1 MKRLLSL
8 LLIVLMLFTL
18 GACKAQNKVDS
29 QKETDANS
37 VLVTQNDPP
46 ANLLPTLRI
55 GVMSDVG
62 AIPFIIAKEKGYFS
76 NRNLPV
82 EITVFRSAVDRDT
95 ALQTGNLDGVMADML
110 TILFYN
116 ESGFDSKMIGA
127 TYGNYMLITSPT
139 LSKDA
144 FIASKSLS
152 IGLSSN
158 TVIDFATE
166 KIAASKLFTNKLK
179 KIAIPQMPV
188 RLEML
193 KVGELQGATLPDPLA
208 SAAMLEGGAL
218 IGSTEEMGL
227 YPGIFIASDATIA
240 ESSTSLKLMYEAYN
254 EAVDYLNA
262 TPSSEYFGLL
272 ISELGFPPVLAD
284 QFEMPVFEHVKAPD
298 QNTFEMTS
306 EWMKKGSLIN
316 KNFSYDD
323 LTDLEFISEQ

>member
-1 MKRLLSL
+1 MKRLLAL
-8 LLIVLMLFTL
+8 LLIVFMLFAL
-18 GACKAQNKVDS
+18 GGCKAQDDLNG
-29 QKETDANS
+29 QKESLAPLSENEPTSD
-37 VLVTQNDPP
+37 
-46 ANLLPTLRI
+46 LLPTLKI

-62 AIPFIIAKEKGYFS
+62 AIPFIIAKEKGFFA

-82 EITVFRSAVDRDT
+82 EITVFRSAMDRDT

-116 ESGFDSKMIGA
+116 ESGFNSKMIGS
-127 TYGNYMLITSPT
+127 TYGNYKLVTSPS
-139 LSKDA
+139 LASED
-144 FIASKSLS
+144 FIGSQSLS

-166 KIAASKLFTNKLK
+166 KIAESKQFSSKLK

-193 KVGELQGATLPDPLA
+193 KAGELQGATLPDPLA

-227 YPGIFIASDATIA
+227 YPGIFIASDSAIA
-240 ESSTSLKLMYEAYN
+240 ESSTSIQLMYEAYN

-262 TPSSEYFGLL
+262 TPSSEYFDLL
-272 ISELGFPPVLAD
+272 IDTLGFPPVLKD

-298 QNTFEMTS
+298 QKTFEATL
-306 EWMKKGSLIN
+306 EWMKKGSLI
-316 KNFSYDD
+316 KKDLSYDD
-323 LTDLEFISEQ
+323 LTDLEFISKP

>member
-1 MKRLLSL
+1 MKRVLSL
-8 LLIVLMLFTL
+8 LLIGLMIFTL
-18 GACKAQNKVDS
+18 GGCKAQNEVDVP
-29 QKETDANS
+29 KETDTDTN
-37 VLVTQNDPP
+37 LVTQNSPP
-46 ANLLPTLRI
+46 SNLLPTLKI

-62 AIPFIIAKEKGYFS
+62 AIPFIIAKEKGFFTD
-76 NRNLPV
+76 RNLPV
-82 EITVFRSAVDRDT
+82 EITVFRSAMDRDT

-127 TYGNYMLITSPT
+127 TYGNYKLITSPN
-139 LSKDA
+139 LSSDD
-144 FIASKSLS
+144 FSASESLS

-166 KIAASKLFTNKLK
+166 KIAESKQFTSKLK

-193 KVGELQGATLPDPLA
+193 KAGELQGATLPDPLA
-208 SAAMLEGGAL
+208 SAAMLEGGTQ

-227 YPGIFIASDATIA
+227 YPGIFIASNTAIA
-240 ESSTSLKLMYEAYN
+240 ESSTSIRLMYEAYN

-262 TPSSEYFGLL
+262 TPSSEYFDLL
-272 ISELGFPPVLAD
+272 INELGFPPVLAD

-298 QNTFEMTS
+298 QNTFNTTL
-306 EWMKKGSLIN
+306 EWMKAGKLI
-316 KNFSYDD
+316 KSDFSYDD
-323 LTDLEFISEQ
+323 LTDLEFISKQ

>member
-8 LLIVLMLFTL
+8 LLIAVMLFAL
-18 GACKAQNKVDS
+18 SGCEAKGVDENTAAA
-29 QKETDANS
+29 KKTTEA
-37 VLVTQNDPP
+37 
-46 ANLLPTLRI
+46 LLPTLRI

-62 AIPFIIAKEKGYFS
+62 AIPFIIAREQGFFKS
-76 NRNLPV
+76 RNLPV
-82 EITVFRSAVDRDT
+82 EITVFRSALDRDT

-116 ESGFDSKMIGA
+116 ESGFSAKMIGD
-127 TYGNYMLITSPT
+127 TYGNYKLITSPSLT
-139 LSKDA
+139 SAD
-144 FIASKSLS
+144 FMASESLS

-166 KIAASKLFTNKLK
+166 NIAVSKSFTSKLK

-193 KVGELQGATLPDPLA
+193 KAGELQGATLPDPLA
-208 SAAMLEGGAL
+208 LAAMLEGGAL

-227 YPGIFIASDATIA
+227 YPAIFIVSDTAIA
-240 ESSTSLKLMYEAYN
+240 ENSASIKSLYEAYN

-262 TPSSEYFGLL
+262 TPSSAYFDLL
-272 ISELGFPPVLAD
+272 INELGFPPVLAD

-298 QNTFEMTS
+298 QNTFEATS
-306 EWMKKGSLIN
+306 EWMKAGGLIQ
-316 KNFSYDD
+316 KNFSYED